1 MVHVMY
7 ADASV
12 FNPLSASYK
21 NQSIDLLCKGNTS
34 TSWVKLP
41 VLNVSWK
48 ILLTERKF
56 LRNFSVILQI
66 LNISVEQRTMG
77 VRLLS
82 LCTNH
87 ERVIYEVPHISVIL
101 LVSGDLWIGF
111 QRSFIR
117 VASWETKGIFWDPSK
132 HLWSFLRK

>member
-1 MVHVMY
+1 MY

-21 NQSIDLLCKGNTS
+21 NQSIDLLCEGNTG

-56 LRNFSVILQI
+56 LRNFSVIL
-66 LNISVEQRTMG
+66 
-77 VRLLS
+77 
-82 LCTNH
+82 
-87 ERVIYEVPHISVIL
+87 
-101 LVSGDLWIGF
+101 
-111 QRSFIR
+111 
-117 VASWETKGIFWDPSK
+117 
-132 HLWSFLRK
+132 

>member
-1 MVHVMY
+1 MY

-21 NQSIDLLCKGNTS
+21 NQSIDLLCEGNTG

-48 ILLTERKF
+48 ILSTGRKF

-66 LNISVEQRTMG
+66 LNISVEQRAMS

-82 LCTNH
+82 LLQSMKELYTK
-87 ERVIYEVPHISVIL
+87 YHI
-101 LVSGDLWIGF
+101 F
-111 QRSFIR
+111 QSF
-117 VASWETKGIFWDPSK
+117 F
-132 HLWSFLRK
+132 

>member
-1 MVHVMY
+1 MY

-21 NQSIDLLCKGNTS
+21 NQSIDLLCESNTG
-34 TSWVKLP
+34 TSWVKFP

-56 LRNFSVILQI
+56 LRNFSVIMQI

-87 ERVIYEVPHISVIL
+87 KELYTKYCI
-101 LVSGDLWIGF
+101 F
-111 QRSFIR
+111 QSF
-117 VASWETKGIFWDPSK
+117 F
-132 HLWSFLRK
+132 

>member
-1 MVHVMY
+1 MY

-21 NQSIDLLCKGNTS
+21 NQSIDLLCESNTG
-34 TSWVKLP
+34 TSWVKFP

-66 LNISVEQRTMG
+66 LNISVEQRAMS

-82 LCTNH
+82 LLQSMKELYTK
-87 ERVIYEVPHISVIL
+87 YHI
-101 LVSGDLWIGF
+101 F
-111 QRSFIR
+111 QSF
-117 VASWETKGIFWDPSK
+117 F
-132 HLWSFLRK
+132 